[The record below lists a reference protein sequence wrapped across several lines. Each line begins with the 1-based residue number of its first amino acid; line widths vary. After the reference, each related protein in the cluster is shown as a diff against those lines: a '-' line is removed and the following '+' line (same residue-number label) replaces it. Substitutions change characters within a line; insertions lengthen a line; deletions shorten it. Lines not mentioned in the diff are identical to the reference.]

1 MHITNS
7 RLLKTVYT
15 GLLAGMP
22 SFTFNPINRV
32 NLLAPLTVEKYSTY
46 LNFKLDDKQVK
57 YLNNYISEYNNNP
70 DKVNNQQKLDN
81 QDTLQLIPLKM
92 GVFQQPA
99 YYISINIYNC
109 TSPIFMTN
117 KPIVRCEINTYVK
130 NQRGERGTM
139 IIDYLSNSISM
150 DPINIFKNPDN
161 IIFDKSKNKKS
172 RNKKSR
178 NKKSQNNLETISIEC
193 YSKREKIDLQACFDI
208 DNYKILKIGN
218 KLIDYTDKI
227 YYKNGIMDKVYYDTT
242 LTRAK
247 IYQPKNSRDFKFIY
261 RDLSFN
267 KIDSIFYFD
276 NPLNFVGSMWD
287 NIYN

>member
-7 RLLKTVYT
+7 RLLKAIYT

-22 SFTFNPINRV
+22 SFIFNPINRV
-32 NLLAPLTVEKYSTY
+32 NLLAPLKVEQYSTY

-57 YLNNYISEYNNNP
+57 YLNNYISEYNYNNP
-70 DKVNNQQKLDN
+70 IDIDNNNKLDN
-81 QDTLQLIPLKM
+81 LQLIPLKM

-99 YYISINIYNC
+99 YYISVNIYNC
-109 TSPIFMTN
+109 TSPIFMSN
-117 KPIVRCEINTYVK
+117 IPIIRCEINTYVK
-130 NQRGERGTM
+130 NMRGERGTM
-139 IIDYLSNSISM
+139 IIDYLSNAISM
-150 DPINIFKNPDN
+150 DPVNIFKQPDN
-161 IIFDKSKNKKS
+161 IIFDKQNKILKNTQSKNTQSKNK
-172 RNKKSR
+172 
-178 NKKSQNNLETISIEC
+178 LESISIKC
-193 YSKREKIDLQACFDI
+193 YSKREKIDLHVDFDI

-218 KLIDYTDKI
+218 KLIDYTDNI
-227 YYKNGIMDKVYYDTT
+227 YYKNGIMDKIYYDTT

-247 IYQPKNSRDFKFIY
+247 IYQPKNSRDFRFIY

>member
-7 RLLKTVYT
+7 WLLKTVYT

-32 NLLAPLTVEKYSTY
+32 NLLAPLKVEQYSTY

-57 YLNNYISEYNNNP
+57 YLNNYISEYNDNN
-70 DKVNNQQKLDN
+70 DNNNKLDN
-81 QDTLQLIPLKM
+81 LQLIPLKM

-99 YYISINIYNC
+99 YYISVNIYNC
-109 TSPIFMTN
+109 TSPIFMSN
-117 KPIVRCEINTYVK
+117 MPIIRCEINTYVK
-130 NQRGERGTM
+130 NNRGERGTM
-139 IIDYLSNSISM
+139 IIDYLSNAISM

-161 IIFDKSKNKKS
+161 IIFDKQNKNLPS
-172 RNKKSR
+172 
-178 NKKSQNNLETISIEC
+178 NLESISIDC
-193 YSKREKIDLQACFDI
+193 YSKREKIDLHVDFDI

-247 IYQPKNSRDFKFIY
+247 IYQPKNSRDFRFIY

-287 NIYN
+287 NIYD

>member
-7 RLLKTVYT
+7 WLLKTVYT

-32 NLLAPLTVEKYSTY
+32 NLLAPLKVEQYSTY

-57 YLNNYISEYNNNP
+57 YLNNYISEYNDNN
-70 DKVNNQQKLDN
+70 DNNNKLDN
-81 QDTLQLIPLKM
+81 LQLIPLKM

-99 YYISINIYNC
+99 YYISVNIYNC
-109 TSPIFMTN
+109 TSPIFMSN
-117 KPIVRCEINTYVK
+117 MPIIRCEINTYVK
-130 NQRGERGTM
+130 NNRGERGTM
-139 IIDYLSNSISM
+139 IIDYLSNAISM
-150 DPINIFKNPDN
+150 DPINIFKQPKT
-161 IIFDKSKNKKS
+161 ILFDKSQ
-172 RNKKSR
+172 
-178 NKKSQNNLETISIEC
+178 NKKSQNILETISINC
-193 YSKREKIDLQACFDI
+193 FSKREKIDLQASFDI

-247 IYQPKNSRDFKFIY
+247 IYQPKNSRDFRFIY

-267 KIDSIFYFD
+267 KIDSVFYFD

-287 NIYN
+287 NIYDSI

>member
-7 RLLKTVYT
+7 WLLKTVYT

-32 NLLAPLTVEKYSTY
+32 NLLAPLKVEQYSTY
-46 LNFKLDDKQVK
+46 LNFKLDDNQVK
-57 YLNNYISEYNNNP
+57 YLNNYISEYSNNNP
-70 DKVNNQQKLDN
+70 INIDN
-81 QDTLQLIPLKM
+81 QDTLKLIPLKM
-92 GVFQQPA
+92 GIFQQPA
-99 YYISINIYNC
+99 YYISVNVYNC
-109 TSPIFMTN
+109 TSPIFMSN
-117 KPIVRCEINTYVK
+117 MPIIRCEINTYVK
-130 NQRGERGTM
+130 NNRGERGTM
-139 IIDYLSNSISM
+139 IIDYLSNAISM
-150 DPINIFKNPDN
+150 DPINIFKQPKT
-161 IIFDKSKNKKS
+161 IKFDKSQNKKS
-172 RNKKSR
+172 RNI
-178 NKKSQNNLETISIEC
+178 LETISINC
-193 YSKREKIDLQACFDI
+193 FSKREKIDLHVDFDI

-247 IYQPKNSRDFKFIY
+247 IYQPKNSRDFRFIY
-261 RDLSFN
+261 RDLTFN

-287 NIYN
+287 NIYD

>member
-1 MHITNS
+1 MHITNN
-7 RLLKTVYT
+7 RLLKTIYT
-15 GLLAGMP
+15 GLLVGMP

-57 YLNNYISEYNNNP
+57 YLNNYISEYSNNNP
-70 DKVNNQQKLDN
+70 TNIDN
-81 QDTLQLIPLKM
+81 QDNNNKLDSLKLIPLKM

-99 YYISINIYNC
+99 YYISVNIYNC
-109 TSPIFMTN
+109 TSPILLTD
-117 KPIVRCEINTYVK
+117 KPIIRCEINTYVK
-130 NQRGERGTM
+130 NRRGERGTM
-139 IIDYLSNSISM
+139 IIDYLSNAISM
-150 DPINIFKNPDN
+150 DPINIFKKPDT
-161 IIFDKSKNKKS
+161 IIFDKSRNMKS
-172 RNKKSR
+172 RNMKSR
-178 NKKSQNNLETISIEC
+178 NNFETIAINC

-247 IYQPKNSRDFKFIY
+247 IYQPKNSRDFRFIY